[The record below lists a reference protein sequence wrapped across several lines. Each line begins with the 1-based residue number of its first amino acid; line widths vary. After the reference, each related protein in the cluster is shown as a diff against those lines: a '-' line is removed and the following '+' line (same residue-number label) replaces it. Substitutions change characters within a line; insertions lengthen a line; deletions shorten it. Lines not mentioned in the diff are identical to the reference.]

1 MNGVFSRKDN
11 NMKSIGILNYMRKYG
26 HENVL
31 LCQDDKAGLMA
42 VIAIHST
49 LLGPAMGGT
58 RVWNYESE
66 SDAIEDALRLSRGM
80 TYKYAAAGMNF
91 GGAKAVVMTDPKRKD
106 REILFRTLGKF
117 INRLGG
123 KFRTG
128 EDVGTTLED
137 MEYLHMETPYVNTL
151 PEYLGGVGPIAP
163 LTAFGVIQGMKA
175 CAKQVFGSDDLK
187 ARTIAL
193 QGVGSVGSSMVEQL
207 CDAGAHLIIT
217 DINKSAVDHL
227 AKKFGVKTVA
237 PQEIYGVECDI
248 FSPCALGAILNERTI
263 PQLKCKIVCGSANN
277 QLAEERHGDLL
288 NEKAI
293 LYGPD
298 YVVNAGGAIY
308 DADRLIGEF
317 NAERGRAKVAKIYQ
331 TTQKV
336 IEIAKGKGIATYKAA
351 DILAE
356 ERITAMSVVKRYWE
370 HMEIR

>member
-1 MNGVFSRKDN
+1 
-11 NMKSIGILNYMRKYG
+11 MKSMGILNYMRKYG
-26 HENVL
+26 HENVF

-49 LLGPAMGGT
+49 ILGPAMGGT

-66 SDAIEDALRLSRGM
+66 LDAIEDALRLSRGM

-91 GGAKAVVMTDPKRKD
+91 GGAKAVVMADPKWKD
-106 REILFRTLGKF
+106 REILFRALGKF

-137 MEYLHMETPYVNTL
+137 MEYLYMETPYVNTL
-151 PEYLGGVGPIAP
+151 PVYLGGVGPISP

-175 CAKQVFGSDDLK
+175 CAKQIFGSDDLK
-187 ARTIAL
+187 GKTIAL
-193 QGVGSVGSSMVEQL
+193 QGVGSVGSSVVEQL
-207 CDAGAHLIIT
+207 CDMGANLIIT
-217 DINKSAVDHL
+217 DINKSAVDNL
-227 AKKFGVKTVA
+227 AKKFGLKTVA
-237 PQEIYGVECDI
+237 PQEIYGIECDI
-248 FSPCALGAILNERTI
+248 FSPCALGAILNDETI
-263 PQLKCKIVCGSANN
+263 PQLKCKIVCGAANN
-277 QLAEERHGDLL
+277 QLADERHGDLL
-288 NEKAI
+288 GEKGI

-317 NAERGRAKVAKIYQ
+317 KAERGRAKVAKIYQ
-331 TTQKV
+331 TTEKV
-336 IEIAKGKGIATYKAA
+336 IEIAKRRGIPTYKAA

-356 ERITAMSVVKRYWE
+356 ERIEAISGVKRYWE